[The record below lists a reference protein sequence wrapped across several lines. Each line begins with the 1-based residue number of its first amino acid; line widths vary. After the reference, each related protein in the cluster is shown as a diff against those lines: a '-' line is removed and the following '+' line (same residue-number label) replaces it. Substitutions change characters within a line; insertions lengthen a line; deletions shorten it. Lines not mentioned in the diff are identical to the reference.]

1 MRSPVVM
8 LIGCASLM
16 ASQIFYMDLDQAV
29 WLADNILVVEVS
41 HVVHFPMDYLDRME
55 YTFRV
60 LEAVHGDDVGE
71 GDFLVFYTFDL
82 PRSYTDTDGNEV
94 WESPFVTGSGIE
106 MSVEEG
112 DTVIAL
118 VYSPPCDASRPAE
131 LVRLEPPGSL
141 ETIMGLLEGT
151 SPAD

>member
-8 LIGCASLM
+8 LIVCASLM

-29 WLADNILVVEVS
+29 WLADYVMVVEVS
-41 HVVHFPMDYLDRME
+41 HVVHFHMDYLDRME
-55 YTFRV
+55 YTFRI
-60 LEAVHGDDVGE
+60 LEVVHGDGVWE
-71 GDFLVFYTFDL
+71 GDFLTFYTFDL
-82 PRSYTDTDGNEV
+82 PRSYTDADGNEV
-94 WESPFVTGSGIE
+94 WESPFVTGSGME
-106 MSVEEG
+106 MFVEEG

-141 ETIMGLLEGT
+141 ETITQLLEGT
-151 SPAD
+151 STAD